1 MAKKPVTPG
10 PRDER
15 GVLAA
20 RILQAAREAFAQTGW
35 AGTTIRSVA
44 RAADVDP
51 ALVYHY
57 FGSKEGLLD
66 AATAPE
72 PRFLERVAHT
82 WTVPQAELGRALI
95 EVLLANWAD
104 PEIGPFLRAV
114 LQTAAH
120 EATTREKLRQVV
132 ERSLMGVSQLGA
144 DERDRQVRSG
154 LIASQLMGFAMM
166 RYVWQ
171 IEPIAS
177 MDEAEIVA
185 AIAPNL
191 QRYVDGD
198 LSTQVGSG
206 D

>member
-1 MAKKPVTPG
+1 MTAMAQKPATPG

-15 GVLAA
+15 VVLAA
-20 RILQAAREAFAQTGW
+20 RIRRAARDAFAETGW

-72 PRFLERVAHT
+72 PRFLERVAAT
-82 WTVPQAELGRALI
+82 WTVPQPQLGRALV

-104 PEIGPFLRAV
+104 AEIGAFLRAV

-120 EATTREKLRQVV
+120 E
-132 ERSLMGVSQLGA
+132 
-144 DERDRQVRSG
+144 
-154 LIASQLMGFAMM
+154 
-166 RYVWQ
+166 
-171 IEPIAS
+171 
-177 MDEAEIVA
+177 
-185 AIAPNL
+185 
-191 QRYVDGD
+191 
-198 LSTQVGSG
+198 
-206 D
+206 